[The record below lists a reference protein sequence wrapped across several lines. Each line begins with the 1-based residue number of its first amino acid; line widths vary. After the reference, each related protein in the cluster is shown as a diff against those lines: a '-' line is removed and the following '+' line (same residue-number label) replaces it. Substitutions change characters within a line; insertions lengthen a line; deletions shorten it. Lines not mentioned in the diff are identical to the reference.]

1 MARWVG
7 WVAGCVDGVVEVELG
22 GKEARDGMFHV
33 WEERDSWV
41 QLYMVAGDPS
51 YLIMIS
57 SLKLS
62 INDELLMRG
71 SVEKR
76 DRMDIDVRPNI
87 SLFVTGK
94 LFQQCI
100 RSCVL
105 EKLIQRQR
113 GRWWSSK
120 GSKYNFGVLLGKLS
134 RSSVTHSVTVAAI
147 LRNESRVEYPEAPT
161 TMSIASFKKANQF
174 KW

>member
-1 MARWVG
+1 
-7 WVAGCVDGVVEVELG
+7 
-22 GKEARDGMFHV
+22 
-33 WEERDSWV
+33 
-41 QLYMVAGDPS
+41 MVAGDPS

-87 SLFVTGK
+87 SLFVTEK

-113 GRWWSSK
+113 GRW
-120 GSKYNFGVLLGKLS
+120 
-134 RSSVTHSVTVAAI
+134 
-147 LRNESRVEYPEAPT
+147 
-161 TMSIASFKKANQF
+161 
-174 KW
+174 